1 MDTCSKKIESSRWLH
16 GNNYPLKQP
25 IEPHALDDAGA
36 VCAAMIKATTAGV
49 NNNLRPLIDNLSDYV
64 AKKEYRLTDGTLARN
79 RPQKNTLWL
88 DDLYMGVPALAQ
100 MGKLTGD
107 KKYFDDAVNR

>member
-1 MDTCSKKIESSRWLH
+1 
-16 GNNYPLKQP
+16 
-25 IEPHALDDAGA
+25 
-36 VCAAMIKATTAGV
+36 MIKATRAGI
-49 NNNLRPLIDNLSDYV
+49 NSDLKPQIQTYIDWVS
-64 AKKEYRLTDGTLARN
+64 KKQYRLPDGTLARN

-107 KKYFDDAVNR
+107 KKYLHARLG